1 MRDEVEEHR
10 LKTPTGAETGTP
22 DLPGKNR
29 QKVPRSRRWLSRVMF
44 LLAGVAVVGLAIHGI
59 EWRKE
64 NVANLRKQA
73 EEAAIPNVSVFFP
86 KPQGKPQPL
95 ILPGDIDAWYEA
107 PIYGQVSG
115 YILHWYKDYGD
126 FVKAGDLLATIDTPQ
141 LDQEYRQALADLKVA
156 LADEK
161 LAEITAKRWERLVV
175 TTAVSQQTS
184 DEKTYGYQATV
195 ARRLAVQAKVD
206 SLQALEDFKR
216 LVAPFDGVVTAR
228 ETDIGAFV
236 KANGIGNQPELFRVA
251 DIHTMRVFVQVPQI
265 YAAQIKEG
273 MEADLHCPQFPGRI
287 FKAKV
292 ATTARA
298 INVDSRTLLVELW
311 APNPTRELMPGT
323 YAEVYFQLPP
333 NPNAFVIPTTSLIFQ
348 DRGLQVATVDEYN
361 RVRLKSVKIGRDLG
375 PEALIVAGLKASDR
389 VITTPSAA
397 LFEGELVRIVTS
409 PEQRLQMQL
418 AKDPPPGLKPAEP
431 TPVHRSQRRS

>member
-1 MRDEVEEHR
+1 MRDELEEHR
-10 LKTPTGAETGTP
+10 PQASQEANSGTP
-22 DLPGKNR
+22 KSPGKKQR
-29 QKVPRSRRWLSRVMF
+29 KASHSRGWLSRAMF
-44 LLAGVAVVGLAIHGI
+44 LLAGVAVVGLAIRGI
-59 EWRKE
+59 ELRKE
-64 NVANLRKQA
+64 NVADLRKQA

-86 KPQGKPQPL
+86 KPQGKQQPL

-107 PIYGQVSG
+107 PVYGQVSG

-141 LDQEYRQALADLKVA
+141 LDQQYRQALADLKVA

-195 ARRLAVQAKVD
+195 ARRLAAQAKVD

-236 KANGIGNQPELFRVA
+236 KANGIGYQPELFRVA
-251 DIHTMRVFVQVPQI
+251 DIHTMRVFVKVPQI

-273 MEADLHCPQFPGRI
+273 MPADLHCPQFPGRI
-287 FKAKV
+287 FKATV
-292 ATTARA
+292 ATTSRA

-311 APNPTRELMPGT
+311 APNPTHELMPGT

-333 NPNAFVIPTTSLIFQ
+333 NPNAFTIPTTSLIFQ
-348 DRGLQVATVDEYN
+348 DRGLQVATVDASN
-361 RVRLKSVKIGRDLG
+361 RVHLKDVKIGRDLG
-375 PEALIVAGLKASDR
+375 PEALIVAGLNASDR

-397 LFEGELVRIVTS
+397 LFEGEPVRIVTS
-409 PEQRLQMQL
+409 PEEREQMQL
-418 AKDPPPGLKPAEP
+418 AKDPPPIPSP
-431 TPVHRSQRRS
+431 HRAAPSHSTQRRS